1 MILDTCF
8 YALAAGFLS
17 LGIMRYFRVPLIL
30 SVFCALLFALAAA
43 ALCFLAGYLSHR
55 RRTVTKKER
64 AEKDALMLHL
74 ALEKSERVRA
84 LLLQACLADGKD
96 ASLQGDALTA
106 DGAPLIP
113 LFCLEPVS
121 ADAAAL
127 LLREYGEQPFCI
139 ACNALTAEAEK
150 LLLSFGKSALRGD
163 EVFSL
168 LKRTNTY
175 PEKLICSE
183 IPRKTVKTKFRAAFS
198 KKNARPFFAG
208 GLFLL
213 VMSLFVLFPVYYLV
227 TGASLMITA
236 VLVRAVGYA

>member
-1 MILDTCF
+1 
-8 YALAAGFLS
+8 
-17 LGIMRYFRVPLIL
+17 MRYFRVPLIL

-106 DGAPLIP
+106 DDAPLIP

-168 LKRTNTY
+168 IKRTNTY

>member
-1 MILDTCF
+1 MDL
-8 YALAAGFLS
+8 
-17 LGIMRYFRVPLIL
+17 V
-30 SVFCALLFALAAA
+30 LFEK
-43 ALCFLAGYLSHR
+43 GQ
-55 RRTVTKKER
+55 RTVNGGK
-64 AEKDALMLHL
+64 
-74 ALEKSERVRA
+74 
-84 LLLQACLADGKD
+84 LLLVLFRKGGK
-96 ASLQGDALTA
+96 
-106 DGAPLIP
+106 
-113 LFCLEPVS
+113 
-121 ADAAAL
+121 
-127 LLREYGEQPFCI
+127 
-139 ACNALTAEAEK
+139 
-150 LLLSFGKSALRGD
+150 LSFGKSALRGD

>member
-1 MILDTCF
+1 MLLDTCF

-17 LGIMRYFRVPLIL
+17 LGIMRYFRVPLLL

-43 ALCFLAGYLSHR
+43 ALCFLAGYLTHR

-74 ALEKSERVRA
+74 ALEKAERVRA
-84 LLLQACLADGKD
+84 LLLQACLADGKE

-121 ADAAAL
+121 ADAVAR
-127 LLREYGEQPFCI
+127 LLRDYGEEPFCI
-139 ACNALTAEAEK
+139 ACNALTSEAEK
-150 LLLSFGKSALRGD
+150 LLLSFGKRALRGD
-163 EVFSL
+163 EIYSL
-168 LKRTNTY
+168 LKKTETY

-213 VMSLFVLFPVYYLV
+213 IMSLFVLFPVYYLV

>member
-1 MILDTCF
+1 
-8 YALAAGFLS
+8 
-17 LGIMRYFRVPLIL
+17 MRYFRVPLIL

>member
-106 DGAPLIP
+106 DDAPLIP

-168 LKRTNTY
+168 IKRTNTY

>member
-1 MILDTCF
+1 
-8 YALAAGFLS
+8 
-17 LGIMRYFRVPLIL
+17 MRYFRVPLIL

-198 KKNARPFFAG
+198 KKNAPPFFAG